1 MNTFGKKVLVIVLT
15 LVLAVGASVATT
27 MIVNN
32 DILQASATVK
42 DGLSAY
48 AIAVSEGYQG
58 SVQEWL
64 ASLKG
69 KSAYQ
74 IAKESG
80 FSGTEEEYGTLLNKL
95 ATSNPVGLKAASF
108 NRDGELILTLS
119 DNTTINAG
127 KSVGVSG
134 KDGADGG
141 GITSANVNDAGE
153 LVLTFSNKKSVNVG
167 KIVGTAGIAGKDGLS
182 AYQIAVITGATTAKS
197 EAEWIETLK
206 GEKGDKGETGAPG
219 MQGEKGDRGESGAQG
234 EKGDQGDKG

>member
-1 MNTFGKKVLVIVLT
+1 MNAFGKKVLVIVLT

-32 DILQASATVK
+32 DILQASAKVK

-80 FSGTEEEYGTLLNKL
+80 FSGTEEN
-95 ATSNPVGLKAASF
+95 
-108 NRDGELILTLS
+108 
-119 DNTTINAG
+119 
-127 KSVGVSG
+127 
-134 KDGADGG
+134 
-141 GITSANVNDAGE
+141 
-153 LVLTFSNKKSVNVG
+153 
-167 KIVGTAGIAGKDGLS
+167 
-182 AYQIAVITGATTAKS
+182 
-197 EAEWIETLK
+197 
-206 GEKGDKGETGAPG
+206 
-219 MQGEKGDRGESGAQG
+219 
-234 EKGDQGDKG
+234 